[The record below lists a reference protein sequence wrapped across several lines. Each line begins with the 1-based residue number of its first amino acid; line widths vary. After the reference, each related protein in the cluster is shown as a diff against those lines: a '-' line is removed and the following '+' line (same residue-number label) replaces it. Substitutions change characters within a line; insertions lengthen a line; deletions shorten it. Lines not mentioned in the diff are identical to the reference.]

1 MRRKD
6 REVSEEEAFAILIE
20 GEYGILSVVSQGNT
34 PYGVPLNF
42 CVVGRKIYFHCALD
56 GRKFDILNK
65 NNLVSFCVVGTTE
78 VIPDKFATKY
88 VSVILTGIAIEVF
101 AETKRKGLE
110 GLLHKYSPTH
120 MESGFKYIDKLTDKT
135 KVFEIE
141 IQNISGKARG

>member
-6 REVSEEEAFAILIE
+6 KEISAEEAFAILKE

-42 CVVGRKIYFHCALD
+42 CVIGRKIYFHCALD
-56 GRKFDILNK
+56 GRKLDILNK
-65 NNLVSFCVVGTTE
+65 NNLVSFCVVGSTE
-78 VIPDKFATKY
+78 VMPDKFGTKY
-88 VSVILTGIAIEVF
+88 ESVILTGIAIEVF
-101 AETKRKGLE
+101 AETKRNGLE
-110 GLLHKYSPTH
+110 GLLQKYSSNY

-141 IQNISGKARG
+141 IQNISGKTQG